1 MMVLGLVLR
10 PLPSVLI
17 LSDEEAVAACV
28 LHGGLLL
35 LLLSVIVLYRLD
47 DVGFLCCILALAV

>member
-17 LSDEEAVAACV
+17 LSDEKAIAASV
-28 LHGGLLL
+28 LNVLLL
-35 LLLSVIVLYRLD
+35 LLLSVFVLYRLD

>member
-1 MMVLGLVLR
+1 MMVLGLFLR

-28 LHGGLLL
+28 LHGLLL
-35 LLLSVIVLYRLD
+35 LLLSVVLYGLD

>member
-28 LHGGLLL
+28 LHGLLL